1 MGLFSSLQLN
11 SFEDL
16 LLLELNDLYD
26 GEQRLIDALETMA
39 NAASSPSLK
48 QAFSDH
54 LSETK
59 RQLSRL
65 EQIFVELGKP
75 SGQETCYAMKGL
87 IKEGS
92 QICEAEGSTEVKDA
106 ALISAAQ
113 RVEHYEIAG
122 YGSARTFAEHLG
134 HSSIARLL
142 QTTLDEEKETDAK
155 LTHLAEENVNLRAA
169 AHSGQTGTAWE
180 D

>member
-1 MGLFSSLQLN
+1 MGYAFLSCAGTIYSLPNIRRKGYVMGIFSNLQVN
-11 SFEDL
+11 TFEEL

-26 GEQRLIDALETMA
+26 GEQRLVDALEKMA
-39 NAASSPSLK
+39 EAASSPSLK
-48 QAFSDH
+48 QAFSTH

-87 IKEGS
+87 IKEGAE
-92 QICEAEGSTEVKDA
+92 ICSAEGSPDVKDA

-134 HSSIARLL
+134 HTSVARLL
-142 QTTLDEEKETDAK
+142 QTTLTKRRRPT
-155 LTHLAEENVNLRAA
+155 
-169 AHSGQTGTAWE
+169 SS
-180 D
+180 